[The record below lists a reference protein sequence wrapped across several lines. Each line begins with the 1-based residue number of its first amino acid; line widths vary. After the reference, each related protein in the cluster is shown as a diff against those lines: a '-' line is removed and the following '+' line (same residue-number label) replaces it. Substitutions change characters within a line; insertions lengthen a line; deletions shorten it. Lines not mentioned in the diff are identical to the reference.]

1 MIIVQ
6 DNVYNILKNH
16 ASEKT
21 VYKLRKIQFTVG
33 PQ

>member
-16 ASEKT
+16 ASGKAEA
-21 VYKLRKIQFTVG
+21 VYKLRKIQFTV
-33 PQ
+33 Q